1 MSVWLS
7 VHEGTLRWHLQF
19 FYPQVSLSNSAD
31 LEEIK
36 KEKAEKKE
44 KFGTWKIVWNAKAVI
59 VMIQWLSACLNGIF
73 TSRLKLEQRH

>member
-7 VHEGTLRWHLQF
+7 VHEGTLHSHLQF
-19 FYPQVSLSNSAD
+19 FYPQVSLSNSAE

-44 KFGTWKIVWNAKAVI
+44 KFGAWKIV
-59 VMIQWLSACLNGIF
+59 
-73 TSRLKLEQRH
+73 